1 MRDAGIEKA
10 NLVTVSSIFP
20 AHCIEMS
27 RRDGEKL
34 IMPGQ
39 IVHCVMAR
47 QDTNEPNRLIAAAI
61 GLARPADKQRY
72 GYLSEH
78 HSYGETAKKAG
89 DYAEDLAA
97 TMLATT
103 LGIEFDPEKA
113 VERARAGLPPREDD
127 PEDAQHRAE
136 RRRPRQGAV
145 VHGHR
150 LRRLHLLARRALGSH
165 RGDGRVVD
173 PRLAQ
178 DGVGVLALARRRRVR
193 APGSVRGV
201 LSCSIGPQGESISKK
216 APRARSCSSL
226 AELVGLEDRLEAAV
240 VLAPEGLPLG
250 ARARREERRAAS
262 PSGPPG
268 AGPGRARSMSARAGP
283 RRRRTPSRT
292 SARARR
298 A

>member
-1 MRDAGIEKA
+1 MRIARAGVEACGLMAKKDSAKSAKIVLGDSGFPIMHEMFVPKAIFFTNGVGVHKDRLSSFELALRDAGIEKA

-113 VERARAGLPPREDD
+113 WNERE
-127 PEDAQHRAE
+127 Q
-136 RRRPRQGAV
+136 V
-145 VHGHR
+145 F
-150 LRRLHLLARRALGSH
+150 
-165 RGDGRVVD
+165 
-173 PRLAQ
+173 
-178 DGVGVLALARRRRVR
+178 
-193 APGSVRGV
+193 
-201 LSCSIGPQGESISKK
+201 
-216 APRARSCSSL
+216 
-226 AELVGLEDRLEAAV
+226 RLEKTILKTRNIVQSA
-240 VLAPEGLPLG
+240 EGHAKG
-250 ARARREERRAAS
+250 QWSTVIAC
-262 PSGPPG
+262 GVFIF
-268 AGPGRARSMSARAGP
+268 
-283 RRRRTPSRT
+283 
-292 SARARR
+292 
-298 A
+298 

>member
-1 MRDAGIEKA
+1 MAKKDRTKIVLGESGFPVMSEMFVPKAIFFTNGVGVHKDRLSSFELALRDAGIEKA

-103 LGIEFDPEKA
+103 LGIEFDPEKQWN
-113 VERARAGLPPREDD
+113 ERE
-127 PEDAQHRAE
+127 Q
-136 RRRPRQGAV
+136 V
-145 VHGHR
+145 F
-150 LRRLHLLARRALGSH
+150 
-165 RGDGRVVD
+165 
-173 PRLAQ
+173 
-178 DGVGVLALARRRRVR
+178 
-193 APGSVRGV
+193 
-201 LSCSIGPQGESISKK
+201 
-216 APRARSCSSL
+216 
-226 AELVGLEDRLEAAV
+226 RLEKTILKTRNIVQSA
-240 VLAPEGLPLG
+240 EGHAKG
-250 ARARREERRAAS
+250 QWSTVIAC
-262 PSGPPG
+262 GVFIF
-268 AGPGRARSMSARAGP
+268 
-283 RRRRTPSRT
+283 
-292 SARARR
+292 
-298 A
+298 